1 MMRLS
6 SALTVVLLLMVA
18 CGDHAPKEPAAPTP
32 TGSAGT
38 PVSSA
43 GFLSSHWSSIAIITL
58 DFQTLQLKNA
68 YVTYQKPC
76 GNQNHPVS
84 DDELRW
90 RAGGI
95 FDATGEFWSGQ
106 VDEETIGRREVLRFD
121 VSHVGDFVVLEIA
134 PSDFGGVAVSHPCSG
149 LVLFAGSIVWN
160 GQGEQLYPAV
170 PLPPDRLQRTSDQA
184 PPPDR
189 IDVVGTYVTDEEGGL
204 AAWNSVRDLNLVKD
218 LAVPPY
224 SVVVY
229 LYPRTVGMFDPDA
242 ADWVIFVHHGRTKW

>member
-6 SALTVVLLLMVA
+6 SALTVALLLMVA
-18 CGDHAPKEPAAPTP
+18 CGDHAAKESAAPTP

-43 GFLSSHWSSIAIITL
+43 GFLISHLSSIAIITL

-68 YVTYQKPC
+68 YVTYQTPC
-76 GNQNHPVS
+76 GNQNHPVT
-84 DDELRW
+84 DGELRW

-95 FDATGEFWSGQ
+95 FDATGESWFAK
-106 VDEETIGRREVLRFD
+106 VDVGTGEVLRFD
-121 VSHVGDFVVLEIA
+121 VSHVGDFAVLEIE
-134 PSDFGGVAVSHPCSG
+134 PLDFGGVAVSYPCSG

-160 GQGEQLYPAV
+160 GRGEQLYPAV

-184 PPPDR
+184 APPDR
-189 IDVVGTYVTDEEGGL
+189 IDVVGTYAADEEGGL
-204 AAWNSVRDLNLVKD
+204 AAWDSVRDLNLVKD

-224 SVVVY
+224 SVLVY

-242 ADWVIFVHHGRTKW
+242 ADWVIFVHRGPTE